1 MNHRNRFWSCPAL
14 REDKATMTFERLPA
28 TLLASVATPRST
40 KGCRSELYTILAT
53 AQGEPK

>member
-1 MNHRNRFWSCPAL
+1 
-14 REDKATMTFERLPA
+14 MTFERLPA